1 MSCPFAALQSGDQVR
16 ADHKLENHQGTLS
29 HNSRHSAFPRRQGD
43 RMRRRVFIA
52 LIGGAVAAWPVA
64 GRAQQAAMPVVGFI
78 NAASAQNYTRQ
89 LACSIGSLVAIGLP
103 ESNDNFDS
111 LVTLVL
117 KGHTLDHPDRAYPN
131 RACPDSILLERITPW

>member
-1 MSCPFAALQSGDQVR
+1 
-16 ADHKLENHQGTLS
+16 
-29 HNSRHSAFPRRQGD
+29 
-43 RMRRRVFIA
+43 MRRREFIA

-103 ESNDNFDS
+103 ESTDNFDS

>member
-1 MSCPFAALQSGDQVR
+1 
-16 ADHKLENHQGTLS
+16 
-29 HNSRHSAFPRRQGD
+29 
-43 RMRRRVFIA
+43 
-52 LIGGAVAAWPVA
+52 
-64 GRAQQAAMPVVGFI
+64 MPVVGFI

-103 ESNDNFDS
+103 ESTDNFDS

-131 RACPDSILLERITPW
+131 RACPDSILLERIPRGETIQGEWGIWSPRGRQRDGLSPFWAINTENSQNRPADLKPLPMDRSKRFIRLRARLSSVFTGVAKRPHPK